1 MKLKNEFITHET
13 NGEHITV
20 TAGNTS
26 FNGIIRSNQTAGFV
40 IDCLREDTTE
50 EEIAKKMFDEYD
62 APMEVISA
70 DVKKVIDKLRSIGAI
85 DE

>member
-70 DVKKVIDKLRSIGAI
+70 DVKKVIEKLRSIGAI

>member
-70 DVKKVIDKLRSIGAI
+70 DVKKAIDKLRSIGAI